1 MELGHDG
8 VEPAAGDAILSLAN
22 GQLAD
27 YDAHHPGLVFGQ
39 DTRAISIANAYAL
52 QIEVARLRQARGEQL
67 AGYKIGCLS
76 ADVRQQLGLDEAVFG
91 HVYSTE
97 IYPDQTT
104 LDSSKF
110 DGLAIEGEFAVRLA
124 VDIHDSE
131 SVRRA
136 PADFVS
142 SVFPV
147 VELHNY
153 VFRGK
158 PENAAAELI
167 GNNAINAGAVIPNAE
182 PALPSSDQLLA
193 ETIKVR
199 INDELVGAADAGTI
213 PGGPL
218 ASLVH
223 LIERLHAF
231 GIHPKKGQIL
241 LTGSPLPLYRL
252 NAGDSF
258 QVECPNLGSLQARVK

>member
-1 MELGHDG
+1 MGMADGHD
-8 VEPAAGDAILSLAN
+8 ILNLAPR
-22 GQLAD
+22 QLAD
-27 YDAHHPGLVFGQ
+27 YDAHHPGLVFEQ
-39 DTRAISIANAYAL
+39 DSVLLSVTDGYAL
-52 QIEVARLRQARGEQL
+52 QIEVARLRQARGEEL

-97 IYPDQTT
+97 IYPDGST

-124 VDIHDSE
+124 ADIDDPAP
-131 SVRRA
+131 VRQA

-153 VFRGK
+153 VFRGN

-182 PALPSSDQLLA
+182 PDLLGADRLLA
-193 ETIKVR
+193 ETITVR
-199 INDELVGAADAGTI
+199 INDELVGTADAGTI

-223 LIERLHAF
+223 LIARLHAF

-252 NAGDSF
+252 NVGDTI
-258 QVECPNLGSLQARVK
+258 QVQCPNLGSVQARVN